1 MKTMIYSL
9 ALATFVSLASCNND
23 DPVLTQKDWQGT
35 ATYLLQQMNSSLL
48 TIDRLWDM

>member
-9 ALATFVSLASCNND
+9 ALAALVSLGSCTND

-35 ATYLLQQMNSSLL
+35 ATYFAS
-48 TIDRLWDM
+48 TDEICR